1 MGVGFMTEQERQ
13 QLRQLWAQQVE
24 AFLDSGMSQRAW
36 CEQHGL
42 RPNQLGYWLRK
53 VRSEQIAGNSPR
65 WISLEAVPAT
75 SSGVALR
82 IGNVALELQ
91 RGFDQEVLAR
101 LSAC

>member
-1 MGVGFMTEQERQ
+1 MTEQERQ
-13 QLRQLWAQQVE
+13 QLRQLWAQRVE
-24 AFLDSGMSQRAW
+24 VFLDSGMSQKTW

-53 VRSEQIAGNSPR
+53 FRSEQIAENSPR
-65 WISLEAVPAT
+65 WISLDAVPAT

-82 IGNVALELQ
+82 IGDVALELQ

-101 LSAC
+101 